1 MAPHSS
7 LMLPVPV
14 PTKAWLHALSTLVP
28 TCQGRGLAAGAS
40 IITRC
45 TLLMCRRPIGGRAS
59 GGCLGQ
65 LP

>member
-1 MAPHSS
+1 MALHSL
-7 LMLPVPV
+7 LMLPVPI
-14 PTKAWLHALSTLVP
+14 KAWLHALSMLVP

-45 TLLMCRRPIGGRAS
+45 TLLMCPRPIGGRAS
-59 GGCLGQ
+59 GRCLGQ